1 MITLRLFSALAL
13 ATVLLLPL
21 GCAPS
26 LQPPRSDYI
35 GGPLPQQFRR
45 TTDYRSETFW
55 SRLSPDAYERLERL
69 PQHLSTDQQ
78 LIVQEFGAPDYQRE
92 FESLENEDVVEWL
105 NVDRNT
111 LYQFID
117 GSLVFEGDMRDLEH
131 VLLRRGYPYRVIYN
145 IDYPGVERITFM
157 YREVFGSGLEFYSFA
172 RGMLIHQ
179 ERTL

>member
-1 MITLRLFSALAL
+1 MIMMRLFSALAL
-13 ATVLLLPL
+13 AMALLLPL
-21 GCAPS
+21 GCAPN
-26 LQPPRSDYI
+26 LQPPPSDYL
-35 GGPLPQQFRR
+35 GGRLPQQFRR

-55 SRLSPDAYERLERL
+55 SRLNSDAYERLERL
-69 PQHLSTDQQ
+69 PRNLSTDQQ
-78 LIVQEFGAPDYQRE
+78 LIVQEFGAPGYQRE
-92 FESLENEDVVEWL
+92 FESLEREDVIEWL
-105 NVDRNT
+105 NVDRDS

-117 GSLVFEGDMRDLEH
+117 GSLVFEGEIRDLEH

-172 RGMLIHQ
+172 RGMLVHR